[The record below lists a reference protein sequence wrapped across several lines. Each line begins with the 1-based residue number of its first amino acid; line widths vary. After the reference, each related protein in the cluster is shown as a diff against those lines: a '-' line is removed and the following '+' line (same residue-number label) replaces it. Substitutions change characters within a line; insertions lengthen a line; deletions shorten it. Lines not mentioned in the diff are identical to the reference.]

1 MAAFLLGALVVAI
14 AAFVFAWLTR
24 SSSPPSGDP
33 QRDRRPAP
41 DSLAALFD
49 LRIGDIVQY
58 LDEDWIVESKLTYN
72 DDGFVWVEY
81 LLQLSDRIAWLAV
94 EEDDL
99 IETCLLYP
107 VSDLDISGDPP
118 DSLTYNGNTYELE
131 ESGRANMTR
140 ITLTGQRTAE
150 RCRYYDYAGP
160 NDQVLAIE
168 DWDGQRE
175 VTVGQQIPPRSLRI
189 LPGDGTSVYRQ

>member
-1 MAAFLLGALVVAI
+1 MAAFLFGALVVAI

-24 SSSPPSGDP
+24 PPSSPPPREEHRPDP
-33 QRDRRPAP
+33 N
-41 DSLAALFD
+41 SLAALFD

-81 LLQLSDRIAWLAV
+81 LLQWSDRIAWLAV
-94 EEDDL
+94 EEDDR

-107 VSDLDISGDPP
+107 VSDLDISGTPP
-118 DSLTYNGNTYELE
+118 NSLTYHGDTYTLG
-131 ESGRANMTR
+131 ESGNANMTR
-140 ITLTGQRTAE
+140 LTLTGQRTAE

-160 NDQVLAIE
+160 QDQVLAIE

-175 VTVGQQIPPRSLRI
+175 VTAGQQIPPRSLRI